1 MPEID
6 LNRQYT
12 TREQIYEGLQECIP
26 YLKRRECTPRVMSES
41 GVDFLLDRLI
51 LIQQGEEQ
59 MELARQFNEV
69 FGGDY
74 GQS

>member
-1 MPEID
+1 MNEID
-6 LNRQYT
+6 LSRQLS
-12 TREQIYEGLQECIP
+12 REEIYERLQECIP
-26 YLKRRECTPRVMSES
+26 YLKRRENTERVWTES
-41 GVDFLLDRLI
+41 GANFLLDQLI